1 MKGNYQY
8 TYEFSFLP
16 FGSNF
21 QREKYLPGELW
32 IDVGSSL
39 EDGVIDH
46 HYSVSHY
53 ESTVEALLS
62 NEGREVLEHLTP
74 QKDRVHI
81 YLHRDPDLD
90 AFFSVYLVIYYLE
103 HDRTLPSGTELMKTY
118 VSDIDTGRFLLD
130 GENFSHLYALVSGVR
145 EVTGLSKEETFD
157 LCLELV
163 ETAATKLATEEDF
176 SLYTSDLT
184 QGKDLFR
191 EVSSSLAQD
200 ILKYQEDIK
209 SGSCIEKMVFLPS
222 KGEDV
227 VSDKAVKG
235 LIWSKVP
242 GCIFHKMWARRSGYQ
257 LTVIP
262 LENFCY
268 SDGEITYPCTN
279 VIIALNPVDAD
290 GNPQS
295 YSLLP
300 IAKYLEEYEQECEL
314 NLLGDKNSAKRN
326 HSRPRGNS
334 YSHFYEKPFLI
345 TGDPWFVN
353 STEDLV
359 AAPGSGSLLSIRQII
374 DVVLNLGE
382 CYVKSCN
389 MKIITGFS
397 FDRSYLTQINRL
409 IDKSG
414 WTSSLLS
421 DYNIDY
427 ESLNYM
433 LKDFSNWHKKGSRFK
448 IYKNL
453 KFDQTTLIVYQYGV
467 GFILEESNY
476 VYEKG
481 KLFHSSYEQIRDK
494 YREII
499 HTTIG
504 EKEASHYF
512 DCNDRVFQRLHFIGK
527 NIYSSVDVDSAI
539 LNMKRYALSYYA
551 KKLCNF
557 FGNND
562 AYILDFSLD
571 SRISLAFSSRGTILF
586 TATDRYSGNVIET
599 EYRNHFEKEW
609 FYLYL
614 TALQQR
620 YLLTE
625 ITRKLV
631 SIGYRKAKK
640 VKQLQETLITF
651 YGSGYFSTA
660 SDDEL
665 CEQIFRFYLEKLEV
679 KELKENISNHIAV
692 IDEYNESH
700 SMRAFNQLNMI
711 ILPVVILSTV
721 FQTSII
727 QLQPLWQSGR
737 GAFGL
742 AFNSD
747 SDNLVAWG
755 LMLLLSIILFAILII
770 NGKRRR

>member
-1 MKGNYQY
+1 MKGNCKY

-74 QKDRVHI
+74 QKGRIHI

-90 AFFSVYLVIYYLE
+90 AFFSVYLLIFYLE
-103 HDRTLPSGTELMKTY
+103 HDRTLPYGTELIKTY
-118 VSDIDTGRFLLD
+118 VSDIDSGRFLLD
-130 GENFSHLYALVSGVR
+130 GENFSHLYALVSGIR

-157 LCLELV
+157 VCMELV
-163 ETAATKLATEEDF
+163 ETAAIKLATEENF

-184 QGKDLFR
+184 QGNALLSD
-191 EVSSSLAQD
+191 VSSTLALD
-200 ILKYQEDIK
+200 LLKYQEDVK
-209 SGSCIEKMVFLPS
+209 SGICKEKMVFLPL
-222 KGEDV
+222 KGEDI
-227 VSDKAVKG
+227 VSDKPVKT
-235 LIWSKVP
+235 LVWFDVP
-242 GCIFHKMWARRSGYQ
+242 GCIFHKMWARRNGYQ

-262 LENFCY
+262 QENFCF
-268 SDGEITYPCTN
+268 SDGELSYPCTN

-295 YSLLP
+295 YSILP

-314 NLLGDKNSAKRN
+314 KLLGDKNSAKRN
-326 HSRPRGNS
+326 HSRPRGNT
-334 YSHFYEKPFLI
+334 YSQFYEKPFLI

-389 MKIITGFS
+389 TKLITGFS
-397 FDRSYLTQINRL
+397 FDRSYLKEINKM

-414 WTSSLLS
+414 WCSSLPS
-421 DYNIDY
+421 DYEINY
-427 ESLNYM
+427 ENLNYM
-433 LKDFSNWHKKGSRFK
+433 LKEFSDWHNKGSRFR
-448 IYKNL
+448 IYRNP
-453 KFDQTTLIVYQYGV
+453 KFNQTTLIIYQYGV
-467 GFILEESNY
+467 GLILEESND
-476 VYEKG
+476 VFEKG
-481 KLFHSSYEQIRDK
+481 KLFHTTYDQIRDK
-494 YREII
+494 YKEII
-499 HTTIG
+499 HATIG
-504 EKEASHYF
+504 EKEASYYF
-512 DCNDRVFQRLHFIGK
+512 NCYDPVLERLHFIGK
-527 NIYSSVDVDSAI
+527 NIYSSVDVDSSI

-562 AYILDFSLD
+562 DYILDFSLD
-571 SRISLAFSSRGTILF
+571 SRVSLAFSSRGTILF
-586 TATDRYSGNVIET
+586 TTTDSYSGNLIET

-631 SIGYRKAKK
+631 SIGYKNAKK
-640 VKQLQETLITF
+640 VKQLKETLITF

-665 CEQIFRFYLEKLEV
+665 CERIFRFYLEKLEV
-679 KELKENISNHIAV
+679 EQLKECISNHIAG

-700 SMRAFNQLNMI
+700 SMRAFNQLSML
-711 ILPVVILSTV
+711 ILPVVVLSTV

-727 QLQPLWQSGR
+727 RLEPLWQSGR
-737 GAFGL
+737 GVFGL
-742 AFNSD
+742 AFNTD
-747 SDNLVAWG
+747 TDNMIAWG
-755 LMLLLSIILFAILII
+755 LMFVLSIILFAILIL